1 MGGTFS
7 KAERARGPHLFLIFV
22 RLFAPTTPPLFR
34 AGISTQA
41 QGPIARQPGLSD
53 AKRALPSLTAP
64 PSDPTPR
71 ATHNRR
77 PLQTLVTFCAPTH
90 EPSRF
95 SPQTTT
101 TTTTPRA
108 PPPPYPS
115 SPERLPF
122 GLDFFGFSLRV
133 VTPLD
138 HLDASPQPIPLRRPL
153 VRPLTPPPAI
163 GLDRHWSTS
172 KYSLPHHT
180 TTKPPR
186 RHGPLWLPEPL
197 PGRANGPPSVLAEQH
212 PPPGPHLFLHDAQP
226 TPDRPVSREPIPHTQ
241 RCRLRVPRRS
251 LRRTLPQRRRLQR
264 LPISPAPRPRR
275 HAHRMAR
282 SCHALPL

>member
-1 MGGTFS
+1 MSSSSVCHVYRVLEVVVDRFRYTPYGCHGRTAHASALRLFCYLSQGKGATKEAPCLAFEGEKRRTNVVAGIGTAAECAQKRDAPLVSVVMGHGRDIF
-7 KAERARGPHLFLIFV
+7 KGRERARGPHLFLIFV

-122 GLDFFGFSLRV
+122 GLDFFGFSL
-133 VTPLD
+133 
-138 HLDASPQPIPLRRPL
+138 
-153 VRPLTPPPAI
+153 
-163 GLDRHWSTS
+163 
-172 KYSLPHHT
+172 
-180 TTKPPR
+180 
-186 RHGPLWLPEPL
+186 
-197 PGRANGPPSVLAEQH
+197 
-212 PPPGPHLFLHDAQP
+212 
-226 TPDRPVSREPIPHTQ
+226 
-241 RCRLRVPRRS
+241 
-251 LRRTLPQRRRLQR
+251 
-264 LPISPAPRPRR
+264 
-275 HAHRMAR
+275 
-282 SCHALPL
+282 